1 MKNLLGLFWIGN
13 KRVKFVA
20 FFILMVLFATGFAR
34 EAYSASK
41 PSISASWNS
50 KNSLLTIT
58 GTKWGKYQMVSVSSS
73 SNSSLLGLIKS
84 NKSGS
89 WKLTLK
95 HPVSVPCMVRAE
107 SGSSLA
113 ETNVKKAPS
122 TCSNDPFTIVFAF
135 NNLGMHCYDKDFS
148 VFATLPP
155 FNVVNAQV
163 VRKGVTG
170 SLPQLLDN
178 TQSSVSYSAVADN
191 TGSINTTSLNKTNF
205 WTYMQSLFGVSLPE
219 DVGLLGQKM
228 PGPGNLPQAF
238 SEFDATMQWFTAAGI
253 PIIGRDD
260 MGQPNTYPL
269 MRIQPVDVAT
279 TSTLQPIFAVL
290 PASDEMHCSN
300 CHGKG
305 GVAANEATRARYG
318 ISAWSASI
326 DQEIQYKEN
335 VLILHDA
342 KRTTKLMASKPV
354 LCASCHYSPALDL
367 SNAGPQGSQIGR
379 TMFSLAM
386 HGRHGKT
393 LSENIPDSINLPV
406 IPDTGISTCYSCHPG
421 SVTQCLRGVMG
432 SAGIICQDCHGGLLA
447 VGGAFAARTPWINE
461 PKCQSCHT
469 GDAVNH
475 LGSNIRG
482 TKTYNE
488 ADLSAIPIIATNKRF
503 AEEDNKLFRNSRG
516 HSGMA
521 CEACHGSTHAE
532 WPVGNAAA
540 NDNIASVQLQGHT
553 GPIIECKTCHAG
565 GPPLSIDGPHG
576 LHNINDRNWNGNHDN
591 FFKQNPLLCKACHGV
606 ALEGTVLSRA
616 AADRTLFGDDN
627 RSVSV
632 PKGTQVSCTLC
643 HENPLTGGGD

>member
-1 MKNLLGLFWIGN
+1 MKTICVFDRG
-13 KRVKFVA
+13 KRIKFIII
-20 FFILMVLFATGFAR
+20 FFILMALLVTGNVR
-34 EAYSASK
+34 DAYSASQ

-50 KNSLLTIT
+50 KKSILTIT
-58 GTKWGKYQMVSVSSS
+58 GKKWGKHQTISVSSS
-73 SNSSLLGLIKS
+73 SNSSLLGLVNS
-84 NKSGS
+84 NKTGS
-89 WKLTLK
+89 WKLTLQN
-95 HPVSVPCMVRAE
+95 PVSVPCMVRAE
-107 SGSSLA
+107 SGSNSA

-122 TCSNDPFTIVFAF
+122 TCSNDSFTTVFAF

-148 VFATLPP
+148 IFTTLPP

-178 TQSSVSYSAVADN
+178 TQASVYYSAVADG
-191 TGSINTTSLNKTNF
+191 TGSINTTSVNKTNF
-205 WTYMQSLFGVSLPE
+205 WTYVNPLFGVSLPA
-219 DVGLLGQKM
+219 DTGLLGQKM
-228 PGPGNLPQAF
+228 PGIGNMPQAF
-238 SEFDATMQWFTAAGI
+238 SEFDSTMQWFTAAGI
-253 PIIGRDD
+253 PITDRDD
-260 MGQPNTYPL
+260 KGQLNTYPL
-269 MRIQPVDVAT
+269 MQMQVFDIAA
-279 TSTLQPIFAVL
+279 TSTLQPISVVL

-300 CHGKG
+300 CHGIG
-305 GVAANEATRARYG
+305 GVAANDATRTRYG
-318 ISAWSASI
+318 ISGWSANI
-326 DQEIQYKEN
+326 DPELQYREN

-342 KRTTKLMASKPV
+342 KRSTKLMNNKPV

-393 LSENIPDSINLPV
+393 LSENIPDSLNPPV
-406 IPDTGISTCYSCHPG
+406 IPDTGISTCYNCHPG
-421 SVTQCLRGVMG
+421 SVTQCLRGAMG

-447 VGGAFAARTPWINE
+447 VGGVFAARTPWVHE

-482 TKTYNE
+482 TSTYNP
-488 ADLSAIPIIATNKRF
+488 ADLSATPIIATNKRF
-503 AEEDNKLFRNSRG
+503 AEEDNVLFRNSRG

-540 NDNIASVQLQGHT
+540 NDNIASVQLQGHS

-576 LHNINDRNWNGNHDN
+576 LHNINDRNWNGIHDN
-591 FFKQNPLLCKACHGV
+591 FFRQNPLLCKACHGV

-616 AADRTLFGDDN
+616 AANRTLFGDDN

-632 PKGTQVSCTLC
+632 PKGTEVSCTLC

>member
-1 MKNLLGLFWIGN
+1 MKNILDLFWIGN
-13 KRVKFVA
+13 KRIMFIA
-20 FFILMVLFATGFAR
+20 FIIMGLLMTGTIR
-34 EAYSASK
+34 DAYSASQ

-50 KNSLLTIT
+50 KKSLLTIT
-58 GTKWGKYQMVSVSSS
+58 GKKWGKNQTVSVSNS
-73 SNSSLLGLIKS
+73 SNSSLLGLVKS
-84 NKSGS
+84 NKSGG
-89 WKLTLK
+89 WKLTLNN
-95 HPVSVPCMVRAE
+95 PVSVPCMVRAE
-107 SGSSLA
+107 LGLISV
-113 ETNVKKAPS
+113 ETVVKKAPS
-122 TCSNDPFTIVFAF
+122 TCSNDPFTVVFAF

-163 VRKGVTG
+163 VRKGITG

-178 TQSSVSYSAVADN
+178 TQASVSYSAVADS
-191 TGSINTTSLNKTNF
+191 TGSINTTSVNKTNF
-205 WTYMQSLFGVSLPE
+205 WTYVESLFGASLPG
-219 DVGLLGQKM
+219 DAGLLGQNM
-228 PGPGNLPQAF
+228 PGPGNLAQAF
-238 SEFDATMQWFTAAGI
+238 GEFDASMQWFTAAGI
-253 PIIGRDD
+253 PITDRDD
-260 MGQPNTYPL
+260 RGQLNTYPL

-279 TSTLQPIFAVL
+279 TNTLQPIFVVL

-300 CHGKG
+300 CHGAG
-305 GVAANEATRARYG
+305 GVAANDATKVRYG
-318 ISAWSASI
+318 ISGWSASI
-326 DQEIQYKEN
+326 DPEIQYREN

-342 KRTTKLMASKPV
+342 KRSTKLMAGKPV

-367 SNAGPQGSQIGR
+367 NNAGPQGSQIGR

-406 IPDTGISTCYSCHPG
+406 IPDTGISTCYNCHPG

-432 SAGIICQDCHGGLLA
+432 SAGIICQDCHGGMLA
-447 VGGAFAARTPWINE
+447 VGGTFADRTPWVNE

-482 TKTYNE
+482 TKTYNPS
-488 ADLSAIPIIATNKRF
+488 DPSATPIIATNKRF

-540 NDNIASVQLQGHT
+540 NDNIAPFQLQGHT

-591 FFKQNPLLCKACHGV
+591 FFRQNPLLCEACHGL

-627 RSVSV
+627 KTVSV
-632 PKGTQVSCTLC
+632 PKGAQVSCTLC